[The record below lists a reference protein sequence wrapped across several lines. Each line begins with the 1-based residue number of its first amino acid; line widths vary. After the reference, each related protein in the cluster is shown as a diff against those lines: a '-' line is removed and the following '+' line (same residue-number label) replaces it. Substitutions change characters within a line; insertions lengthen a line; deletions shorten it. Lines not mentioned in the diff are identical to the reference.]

1 MVHPDVLNFF
11 ENGAV
16 QFGKS
21 HRASGWFSAFTQE
34 LRFHVLASSLNWEA
48 LHHVLDVGCGQGDL
62 VDFCKTH
69 DYPCLYQGVDVSPSM
84 IEIARATVPH
94 AEFRVQDFMSS
105 NFQSQVDFVVGSGLA
120 NVDIENAVP
129 YVCEL
134 IRKGFSLSRVG
145 CGFNFLSSLTPVSD
159 RKSQMIYYDPIEI
172 LKFCFTLTPHVML
185 NHHYLP
191 NDFTVCLFK

>member
-1 MVHPDVLNFF
+1 
-11 ENGAV
+11 
-16 QFGKS
+16 
-21 HRASGWFSAFTQE
+21 
-34 LRFHVLASSLNWEA
+34 
-48 LHHVLDVGCGQGDL
+48 
-62 VDFCKTH
+62 
-69 DYPCLYQGVDVSPSM
+69 M
-84 IEIARATVPH
+84 IEIARATVLN
-94 AEFRVQDFMSS
+94 AEFKVQDFMSS
-105 NFQSQVDFVVGSGLA
+105 NFQPQVDFVVGSGLA

-145 CGFNFLSSLTPVSD
+145 CGFNFLSLLTPVSD